1 MQQALANPT
10 NSSAFSSCVAVRIV
24 RNLLYFAV
32 NAREEHLQSSAQSNS
47 AKKFRMEPCRGVVL
61 PRIVDLLSNRPSHT
75 LMATGGGHGSSPLQ
89 AAGHLL
95 GAIQH
100 IFYGTYVSHSYCCC
114 CCCCP
119 FCPVLRILV
128 IDVGAETSDL
138 TCRFGGADSSERPAG
153 LYFVVDVAIE
163 NVPRTID
170 RCLTCRFSWGGLYF
184 WFIVHTPTVQAVF
197 PPRMLRTIAAIVVAS
212 SSFDG
217 VQSISTIVF
226 VFGGFRTRCGRC
238 GWRRPGH

>member
-1 MQQALANPT
+1 MILLIHVHDFHGVDFFWRALQLHALEGMQQALANPT

-61 PRIVDLLSNRPSHT
+61 PRIVDLLANQPSRS
-75 LMATGGGHGSSPLQ
+75 LMATGGGQGSSPLQ

-100 IFYGTYVSHSYCCC
+100 IFYGTWYTHICCCC

-119 FCPVLRILV
+119 FHLACC
-128 IDVGAETSDL
+128 TH
-138 TCRFGGADSSERPAG
+138 RFG
-153 LYFVVDVAIE
+153 V
-163 NVPRTID
+163 
-170 RCLTCRFSWGGLYF
+170 LTLL
-184 WFIVHTPTVQAVF
+184 I
-197 PPRMLRTIAAIVVAS
+197 
-212 SSFDG
+212 
-217 VQSISTIVF
+217 
-226 VFGGFRTRCGRC
+226 
-238 GWRRPGH
+238 